1 MKRIHFLNAC
11 YWWTICPIIMRLI
24 FNDLVIFNQNSILP
38 STINSKFALVF
49 FNSHISKIQP
59 ITHNN
64 GNIKWT
70 EFNESFEI
78 LQFIPVVLDSN
89 I

>member
-1 MKRIHFLNAC
+1 MKRILFLNAC
-11 YWWTICPIIMRLI
+11 YWWTICPIIMCLI
-24 FNDLVIFNQNSILP
+24 FNDLVIFNQNSVLP
-38 STINSKFALVF
+38 STINSKFAFVF
-49 FNSHISKIQP
+49 FNSHISKIQS
-59 ITHNN
+59 ITHN
-64 GNIKWT
+64 GNIKRT